1 MVRMVTALTMALY
14 FILLWFGGQ
23 GTPQNGPAPAR
34 SNARSPHGALAVPCE
49 NCHTLTSFKPIRAV
63 PEFDHG
69 PTRFPLRGMH
79 QAVSCTQCHI
89 SMVFSNVGTTCS
101 TCHADIH
108 RGQLGGRC
116 EQCHTANGWTVRIQN
131 IQNHQNRFPL
141 VGAHATAECESCH
154 TGGATAQFS
163 GLSTDCLSCH
173 LQDFQAAKNP
183 DHQAL
188 NYSTSCQSCH
198 SMNGWAGAGFDHLR
212 STGFALT
219 GAHGSLDC
227 ASCHVGGRFQG
238 TPANCYGCHA
248 SDYTGT
254 SNPNHVQS
262 GFPQQCAVCHNTS
275 TWFGARFD
283 HNTLTRFP
291 LTGAHTTVACANC
304 HLNGNYTNTPSDCYS
319 CHTSEYQGTTDPN
332 HMTAN
337 FPTTCQT
344 CHNTS
349 QWTGAAS
356 DHTWFPI
363 YSGTHRGEWNTCA
376 DCHVNPSNY
385 TQFSCIICHQHSAA
399 NTNSDHNGVRGYVY
413 NATSCYSC
421 HPRGDE

>member
-1 MVRMVTALTMALY
+1 
-14 FILLWFGGQ
+14 
-23 GTPQNGPAPAR
+23 
-34 SNARSPHGALAVPCE
+34 
-49 NCHTLTSFKPIRAV
+49 
-63 PEFDHG
+63 
-69 PTRFPLRGMH
+69 
-79 QAVSCTQCHI
+79 
-89 SMVFSNVGTTCS
+89 MVFSNVGTTCS

-108 RGQLGGRC
+108 RGQFGGRC
-116 EQCHTANGWTVRIQN
+116 EQCHTASGWTVRIQN

-219 GAHGSLDC
+219 GAHASLDC

-332 HMTAN
+332 HITAN